1 MRRPRTKPQKRGGFT
16 LVELL
21 VVIAIIGILIGMLLP
36 AIQSARENA
45 RSTNCQSNLANVV
58 KAAML
63 YSNRSE
69 QLPMGIHTT
78 LRHSG
83 LTALLPYLDGG
94 NIIRNYDYTIKA
106 DEQVAP
112 FGQTGGATQ
121 VFLPIF
127 MCPSDNPTD
136 RYFQAEGGQVKFA
149 RSNFVQNFGMEIG
162 CGENSTPENP
172 GQGQPFS
179 DCTSRTGP
187 FSLDS
192 PTALAIMTDG
202 PSNTV
207 VYSEIV
213 AGMTQRDEAGAWAWG
228 DAGSC
233 AYTHS
238 TVPGTTS
245 TVNAYGGGAGGGGG
259 QWEDLQA
266 NASSRHP
273 DGVNVAFGDTHITFI
288 DFMID
293 AGRWSAYGAAGD
305 GQMIQAE

>member
-1 MRRPRTKPQKRGGFT
+1 MTRPRTKPRKRGGFT

-45 RSTNCQSNLANVV
+45 RSTNCKSNMANVV

-83 LTALLPYLDGG
+83 LLALLPYLDAA
-94 NIIRNYDYTIKA
+94 NVVANYDYTIQA
-106 DEQVAP
+106 DQQISP
-112 FGQTGGATQ
+112 LGGGDGPTEI
-121 VFLPIF
+121 FLPIL

-136 RYFQAEGGQVKFA
+136 RFYQAQGGNTRFA
-149 RSNFVQNFGMEIG
+149 RSNIVQNFGLEIG
-162 CGENSTPENP
+162 CGTNSVPQNPQP
-172 GQGQPFS
+172 GQSFS
-179 DCTSRTGP
+179 DCANRTGP

-207 VYSEIV
+207 LYSEIV
-213 AGMTQRDEAGAWAWG
+213 AGLTQQDEAGAWAWG

-238 TVPGTTS
+238 TVPGKTS
-245 TVNAYGGGAGGGGG
+245 TVNAFGAGGGGG
-259 QWEDLQA
+259 AWEDLQA

-273 DGVNVAFGDTHITFI
+273 DGVNVAFGDTHCSFI
-288 DFMID
+288 DFTID
-293 AGRWSAYGAAGD
+293 ASRWQAYGAAGD
-305 GQMIQAE
+305 GQMIQAD